1 VTVTL
6 TDGTTL
12 EAALLIGSDGIFSTV
27 RRQLQLPGDRLNY
40 VGLVVVLGIVDQVP
54 LTQRSVLSLSL
65 SPSLPPSFPPSLP
78 PSLPLL

>member
-40 VGLVVVLGIVDQVP
+40 VGLVVVLGIVAQ
-54 LTQRSVLSLSL
+54 LHAL
-65 SPSLPPSFPPSLP
+65 
-78 PSLPLL
+78 